1 MTMSLNDFIPPTQ
14 TWITWAVQ
22 AALAVGVIALF
33 AGLLTSVLGKVP
45 IVGPILAGIIRV
57 LAGNYE
63 KWLSERL
70 PKLAEQAVQAVEERY
85 RKSDLPPEVRA
96 QEKMREAL
104 ELIEQMAPGI
114 NRSVAKAAIDAA
126 LTRIRSSYM
135 EQKARLN

>member
-1 MTMSLNDFIPPTQ
+1 MSLNDFIPPTQ

>member
-1 MTMSLNDFIPPTQ
+1 MTLTDFFPSSQ

-45 IVGPILAGIIRV
+45 IVGPLLASIIRV

-70 PKLAEQAVQAVEERY
+70 PRLAEQAVQAVEERY

>member
-1 MTMSLNDFIPPTQ
+1 MTLTDFFPPTQ
-14 TWITWAVQ
+14 TWIIWAIQ

-45 IVGPILAGIIRV
+45 VVGPTLAGIVRM

-104 ELIEQMAPGI
+104 EIIEQMAPGI
-114 NRSVAKAAIDAA
+114 NRSIAKAAIDAA
-126 LTRIRSSYM
+126 LTRIRSTYM